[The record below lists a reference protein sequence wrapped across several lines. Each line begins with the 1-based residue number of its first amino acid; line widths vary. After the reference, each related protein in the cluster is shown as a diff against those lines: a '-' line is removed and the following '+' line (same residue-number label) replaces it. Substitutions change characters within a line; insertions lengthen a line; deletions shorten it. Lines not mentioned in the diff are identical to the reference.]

1 MSRSNFGHIQRIA
14 KDKYRIYWDDPPKP
28 DGSRNQRSP
37 TIVGT
42 RDDAEL
48 ALARA
53 RVGLYGV
60 ESSITYDEYWTT
72 VVQPSFAGLAAKTVS
87 GYERVWWV
95 ELSPRIGRIRVSKTT
110 RRLVVSVIG
119 DISAPSVQRA
129 AHRVWKK
136 VCNMAMAEDEPL
148 LQVNP
153 VDRNVR
159 MKPQRKRKKGEV
171 DAEAMMR
178 YLAAVRGTRYE
189 ALVLQEIGG
198 GLRHEEASAVC
209 KADVARL
216 EDRGRLYAAVDVN
229 KALVTVDG
237 RKLLKST
244 KNEPSE
250 RTAII
255 GEPFASS
262 LLAIAEAAP
271 GPALMPGRSPD
282 GETTN
287 ETWFAN
293 PMHVS
298 RNWSKWCDRNGI
310 DYVRFGDMR
319 TIYSD
324 LHAEAGSL
332 DSLVALSMGHSD
344 GTTRGRNYQR
354 NTRRG
359 MQLIADSLTDYLVE
373 SAPCHELWDDGFMP

>member
-95 ELSPRIGRIRVSKTT
+95 ELSPRIGRMRVSKTT

-159 MKPQRKRKKGEV
+159 MKPHRKRKKGEV
-171 DAEAMMR
+171 EAEAMMR

-216 EDRGRLYAAVDVN
+216 EERGRLYAAVDVN

-271 GPALMPGRSPD
+271 GPALMPGRRPD
-282 GETTN
+282 GETPN

-310 DYVRFGDMR
+310 EYVRFGDMR

-373 SAPCHELWDDGFMP
+373 SAPCHELWDVGFA